1 MMLSTRWNP
10 VKDALKRAFGKG
22 TLFFFAT
29 RGGGVSTIKVTSKDT
44 TSWELY
50 RATMIDLSLK
60 EEA

>member
-1 MMLSTRWNP
+1 